1 MQELVFTDKDFRTT
15 FSVQGTKYPNYVK
28 KPMLCPRCGAYV
40 DSTKVETKLFSMS
53 ADPHYGFVKYTC
65 THCKEP
71 YIVAYEIDYEHKR
84 TKFSAFFP
92 CVSAEFEN
100 ERLKNISPRFI
111 SYYNQAMRA
120 ELAGDIELAAT
131 GYRMSLECLVKDYAI
146 RELGRDRNDVSR
158 KSLYEAIGEYLGERD
173 LISAADVVRILGNDY
188 AHYERRYPEHD
199 FPILKSYME
208 IFIRLIDTKI
218 MIAHPPLGR

>member
-1 MQELVFTDKDFRTT
+1 MQELVFTNKEFRTT
-15 FSVQGTKYPNYVK
+15 FSVQGQAYPNHVN

-40 DSTKVETKLFSMS
+40 DSTKADTKLFSMS
-53 ADPHYGFVKYTC
+53 TDPHYGFVKYTC
-65 THCKEP
+65 THCKKP
-71 YIVAYEIDYEHKR
+71 YIVAYEIDYEHKS

-92 CVSAEFEN
+92 SMSAEFEN
-100 ERLKNISPRFI
+100 ERLANVSPRFI

-146 RELGRDRNDVSR
+146 NELGRDRNEVSR
-158 KSLYEAIGEYLGERD
+158 KTLYEAIGEYLGERD
-173 LISAADVVRILGNDY
+173 LISTADVVRILGNDY
-188 AHYERRYPEHD
+188 THYERRYPEHD